1 MQGAAIALCKYFLA
15 CMHGQRGRFM
25 IPCGDGIIFRLNIC
39 SSIGFMDKGASRVK
53 SPLKYSQEIV

>member
-1 MQGAAIALCKYFLA
+1 MDSVATFW
-15 CMHGQRGRFM
+15 RFM